1 MVTGRHVRIYDGKID
16 KRFYNSGWN
25 YTCINSFGQGFS
37 HKTCKSVQVDTPSTQ
52 TVHCVSLSLWVC
64 VPACTLLDVWG
75 CKSCQCTTWDCWDV
89 ITVCPLSPWQGYR
102 QRVAFIVTQAPMEN
116 TIGDFWRMI
125 WEQKSAAIVM
135 LTELEEG
142 GKVG

>member
-1 MVTGRHVRIYDGKID
+1 M
-16 KRFYNSGWN
+16 
-25 YTCINSFGQGFS
+25 
-37 HKTCKSVQVDTPSTQ
+37 SVHNLRLLGCC
-52 TVHCVSLSLWVC
+52 HCLSSLS
-64 VPACTLLDVWG
+64 
-75 CKSCQCTTWDCWDV
+75 
-89 ITVCPLSPWQGYR
+89 QGYR

-142 GKVG
+142 GKVGDSGIALSCQLPALCLLCKPGPH

>member
-1 MVTGRHVRIYDGKID
+1 MCEAVSRI
-16 KRFYNSGWN
+16 
-25 YTCINSFGQGFS
+25 
-37 HKTCKSVQVDTPSTQ
+37 SVQLE
-52 TVHCVSLSLWVC
+52 TVGMLSL
-64 VPACTLLDVWG
+64 PT
-75 CKSCQCTTWDCWDV
+75 
-89 ITVCPLSPWQGYR
+89 LSPWQGYR

-142 GKVG
+142 GKVSDFGIALSCQLPALCLLCKPGPH